1 MKKDNIMNALRL
13 IEKPENRELRISLP
27 EYFNDDLVEVI
38 VLSIDRSN
46 SNTTESRLSIAH
58 NYLNQS
64 KKSSFDLSKFD
75 AHEQ

>member
-1 MKKDNIMNALRL
+1 MNALRL
-13 IEKPENRELRISLP
+13 IEKPENREIRISLP

-38 VLSIDRSN
+38 VLSIEKNN
-46 SNTTESRLSIAH
+46 SNTAESRLNIAH

-64 KKSSFDLSKFD
+64 KKSSFDLSKLD